1 MSTALV
7 RTAASRARAGF
18 GPAQSQPRRSSRVV
32 IVGGGAGGLE
42 LAIRLAKLTRPGDR
56 ARVTLIDRRLTH
68 IWKPRLHEIA
78 AGLLVAAQEEAGYA
92 AQGRRH
98 GFDFVLGEVTRL
110 DPEHR
115 RIEIGPTSYPAD
127 DPVAHATGDDLLSS
141 RTLDYDTA
149 VLAIGS
155 TVNDFGVPGVREH
168 CYTLDS
174 PVEAERLHHALLA
187 RAARV
192 KAGVQAELRVVIVG
206 AGTTGVELAAELRN
220 AAGRLSQ
227 YRSLL
232 KPGQLGITLLEAAER
247 ALPASPPS
255 ISTYARHML
264 AAHDVEMRFE
274 AKVVSVAPDAVGLD
288 GGEVVPADLV
298 VWASGV
304 RAQQLARPLADARYG
319 KNGRLAL
326 DPQLR
331 VLRADG
337 RPYDELYGLGD
348 CAAAPLASG
357 GSVGA
362 TAQAAHQQAALLARS
377 LARRTRGRAPLAFH
391 YRYRGSL
398 VSLGEG
404 AAVGDVPAPNGGD
417 LRVSG
422 LGAKLAYAGLY
433 EAHLVELF
441 GVWRTAALAL
451 SGALRRSAQPTI
463 KLYW

>member
-1 MSTALV
+1 MSGQGGDVPLFA
-7 RTAASRARAGF
+7 
-18 GPAQSQPRRSSRVV
+18 

-42 LAIRLAKLTRPGDR
+42 LAIRLARLTRPGGR
-56 ARVTLIDRRLTH
+56 ARVMLIDRRPTH

-78 AGLLVAAQEEAGYA
+78 AGLLVGAQEEAGYA
-92 AQGRRH
+92 AQARRH
-98 GFDFVLGEVTRL
+98 GFEFVLGEVARL
-110 DPEHR
+110 DPER
-115 RIEIGPTSYPAD
+115 RELEIAPTPYPAD
-127 DPVAHATGDDLLSS
+127 DHVARATGDDLLPA
-141 RTLDYDTA
+141 RTLTYDTA

-174 PVEAERLHHALLA
+174 PAGAERLHRALLA

-192 KAGVQAELRVVIVG
+192 KAGLQPELRVAIVG

-232 KPGQLGITLLEAAER
+232 GPKQLCITLLEAADR
-247 ALPASPPS
+247 PLPGSPS
-255 ISTYARHML
+255 AISAYAREML
-264 AAHDVEMRFE
+264 SAHHVDMRFG
-274 AKVVSVAPDAVGLD
+274 AKVVRVDPDAVAVD
-288 GGEVVPADLV
+288 GGASTPADLV

-304 RAQQLARPLADARYG
+304 KAQQLAHPMEGLKLLKDDRIAV
-319 KNGRLAL
+319 

-331 VLRADG
+331 ILRADG
-337 RPYDELYGLGD
+337 RAFDSFYGLGD
-348 CAAAPLASG
+348 CAAAPLKG
-357 GSVGA
+357 GGVVGA

-377 LARRTRGRAPLAFH
+377 LARQLRGRAALPFTF
-391 YRYRGSL
+391 RYKGSL

-404 AAVGDVPAPNGGD
+404 AAVGEVPSLSGRGD

-433 EAHLVELF
+433 EAHLAELF
-441 GVWRTAALAL
+441 GVWRTVALAL
-451 SGALRRSAQPTI
+451 SGALRRSAQPAI